1 MQQNLYYN
9 KPSLFWF
16 YDIKNSFF
24 KNNVLNIL
32 IINIAFLVL
41 TFLLIV
47 LKENILFI
55 HLNFVLY
62 LFCLLCLIFETFSF
76 KLKKKIVYT
85 KRVIRLCVT
94 CGILFLIFNFLM
106 LILAFKISLLFILL
120 IFAFNVFWGIIVI
133 LSNLVNFPLEWLIKQ
148 KYILKAKKK
157 LKSYKNL
164 IVIGITGSYGK
175 TSTKNF
181 LYEMLKSKYNV
192 LCSPKSYNTPMGITR
207 TILEKLK
214 PFHEILILEM
224 GADHNHDINK
234 ICKIVKP
241 NISIITSV
249 GNQHLK
255 TFKTINN
262 IINTKFEIVK
272 NTKKNGFFVTNT
284 INEICLNYFK
294 NSPIKCFNVDKN
306 YNAYLKIINIFAN
319 ENGLNFEIEMENNTF
334 EFKTNLLGKF
344 NVYNICL
351 SIIVAYKLGVALNDL
366 KNIVEN
372 LKPVEHRLC
381 VKQLKNG
388 ITLIDD
394 SFNSNLVGACEAVE
408 SLMLFKNKHKIIITC
423 GMVELGEKQF
433 EENFN
438 FGKSLKDVDEV
449 IVVNTTNFKAISEGL
464 ISVCNKK
471 PKLFK
476 NFNSAFEYV
485 NTLNKNLVVL
495 IENDLPD
502 AYIFD

>member
-1 MQQNLYYN
+1 
-9 KPSLFWF
+9 
-16 YDIKNSFF
+16 
-24 KNNVLNIL
+24 
-32 IINIAFLVL
+32 
-41 TFLLIV
+41 
-47 LKENILFI
+47 
-55 HLNFVLY
+55 
-62 LFCLLCLIFETFSF
+62 
-76 KLKKKIVYT
+76 
-85 KRVIRLCVT
+85 
-94 CGILFLIFNFLM
+94 
-106 LILAFKISLLFILL
+106 
-120 IFAFNVFWGIIVI
+120 
-133 LSNLVNFPLEWLIKQ
+133 
-148 KYILKAKKK
+148 
-157 LKSYKNL
+157 
-164 IVIGITGSYGK
+164 
-175 TSTKNF
+175 
-181 LYEMLKSKYNV
+181 MLKSKYNV
-192 LCSPKSYNTPMGITR
+192 LCSPKSYNTPMGITK

-272 NTKKNGFFVTNT
+272 NTKNNGFFVTNT
-284 INEICLNYFK
+284 INEICLNYFN

-306 YNAYLKIINIFAN
+306 YNAYLKITNIFAN
-319 ENGLNFEIEMENNTF
+319 ENGLNFEIEMENNTYKF
-334 EFKTNLLGKF
+334 TTNLLGKF

-464 ISVCNKK
+464 KSVCNKK

-476 NFNSAFEYV
+476 SFNSAFEYV